1 MGGLDRSQ
9 TVQLV
14 SAFAPRLPYLTVAVA
29 GLALLWNALLGLPPR
44 QALERVEVTLALG
57 ETRVLGRHALG
68 APLADT
74 QHVRLRRDADGAW
87 WVANASALRA
97 LELRRDGRDVRLRGW
112 PLAAGQV
119 FLVAGERWQIV
130 AADPVL
136 VIQRADGAALRY
148 DGLSLGRAAAGA
160 GPLPACAGAGPMQR
174 LRSAWNAWMPP
185 WLGVRRPLR
194 LGGGQDCATGLAVP
208 ALAPG
213 EASIAR
219 AGDAYVL
226 HASPAAARR
235 ICALAQPGVS
245 CEDGTSL
252 FEHEL
257 PLAGTTRMIAGRTVY
272 AVAIAGDRL
281 TLTVMARGR
290 WQATGGA
297 ESPAAEPGVRQTWAD
312 EDRWRWPLP
321 ASPALT
327 AALALLAAALL
338 AAWVSL
344 RRWGFLP
351 HAALAFAVCTVA
363 VGAAAAAY
371 VAGPR
376 LGVGWSLGL
385 ASAAVLAPV
394 VLPERRGWVWA
405 SFALLGPM
413 LLAGLAQQM
422 QLGIQAADT
431 GGWIYLQK
439 TAALAALAAF
449 AWQAWAGWLR
459 ARAGDNRRQPWPAHR
474 LEALLVFVALLA
486 LAGLA
491 AQAVAGGEE
500 GVFGLQPV
508 ELAKFALLLVA
519 AHALALGMEWEHRGG
534 LRRWGLWWR
543 MALPVALFMA
553 LVATALLIVRDF
565 SPLVLMLGWLA
576 GTAVAWALARGGR
589 AASLVAALALATVVA
604 GVYGVK
610 TSGVGWMQAQGFYGD
625 RFAVWLEPELHPH
638 SGEQVL
644 RALAAIAQADWLAS
658 DQVQAARIPAVQ
670 DDMAPAFFTGRFGV
684 AAAWALLWTQL
695 AYLGC
700 LAMIGLQALAAAG
713 PGDFKRRW
721 RGRLLFFAAWGY
733 AALFATHM
741 AMSWGTNFG
750 WLPVMGQPMPLLSAA
765 GSLIVLFVLP
775 AQALWL
781 LPAMPPAR
789 SS

>member
-1 MGGLDRSQ
+1 
-9 TVQLV
+9 
-14 SAFAPRLPYLTVAVA
+14 
-29 GLALLWNALLGLPPR
+29 
-44 QALERVEVTLALG
+44 
-57 ETRVLGRHALG
+57 VLGRHALG
-68 APLADT
+68 APLADA

-87 WVANASALRA
+87 WVANASARRA
-97 LELRRDGRDVRLRGW
+97 LELRIDGRDVRLRSW

-119 FLVAGERWQIV
+119 LLVAGARWQIMAV
-130 AADPVL
+130 APDL
-136 VIQRADGAALRY
+136 VVQRGDSAALRY
-148 DGLSLGRAAAGA
+148 DGRRLRPGAAAAGA
-160 GPLPACAGAGPMQR
+160 LPDCADAGRMQR
-174 LRSAWNAWMPP
+174 LRSAWNAWTPA
-185 WLGVRRPLR
+185 WLGPAVPLR
-194 LGGGQDCATGLAVP
+194 LGGGQDCDTGLAVP
-208 ALAPG
+208 GLAPG
-213 EASIAR
+213 DASIAR
-219 AGDAYVL
+219 VDDAYVL
-226 HASPAAARR
+226 RAAPAAARR
-235 ICALAQPGVS
+235 ICVPARPGAS
-245 CEDGTSL
+245 CEDGASL

-257 PLAGTTRMIAGRTVY
+257 PLAGATRMIAGRTVY
-272 AVAIAGDRL
+272 AVAITGDRL
-281 TLTVMARGR
+281 TLAVTARGR
-290 WQATGGA
+290 WQASGGGV
-297 ESPAAEPGVRQTWAD
+297 SPTAEPGVRQTWAQ

-327 AALALLAAALL
+327 AALALLVAALL
-338 AAWVSL
+338 AAWVRL

-351 HAALAFAVCTVA
+351 HAAFSFAVCV
-363 VGAAAAAY
+363 VMLGAAAVAY
-371 VAGPR
+371 AAGPR

-385 ASAAVLAPV
+385 VSAAVLAPV

-449 AWQAWAGWLR
+449 AWQAWARWLR
-459 ARAGDNRRQPWPAHR
+459 ARAEGSRRHRWPVRR
-474 LEALLVFVALLA
+474 LEALLVCVALLA
-486 LAGLA
+486 LGGLA

-519 AHALALGMEWEHRGG
+519 AHALALRMEWLHHGG
-534 LRRWGLWWR
+534 LRGWGLWWR

-553 LVATALLIVRDF
+553 LAGTALLIVRDF

-576 GTAVAWALARGGR
+576 GMTVAWAVASGGR
-589 AASLVAALALATVVA
+589 VASLVAALALAAVVA

-610 TSGVGWMQAQGFYGD
+610 TSGVGWMQEQGFYGD

-644 RALAAIAQADWLAS
+644 RARAAIAQADWLAN

-713 PGDFKRRW
+713 PGDFVRRW

-733 AALFATHM
+733 AALFATHL
-741 AMSWGTNFG
+741 AVSWGTNVG

-781 LPAMPPAR
+781 LPAAPPAR
-789 SS
+789 S

>member
-1 MGGLDRSQ
+1 MQYL
-9 TVQLV
+9 
-14 SAFAPRLPYLTVAVA
+14 SAFAPRLVYLTVVVA
-29 GLALLWNALLGLPPR
+29 GLALLWNTLLGLPAR
-44 QALERVEVTLALG
+44 QSLERVDVSLAPG
-57 ETRVLGRHALG
+57 ETLVIGRHALG

-74 QHVRLRRDADGAW
+74 EHVRLRRDADGAW
-87 WVANASALRA
+87 WIANASALRA
-97 LELRRDGRDVRLRGW
+97 LELRRDGRDVRLRSW

-119 FLVAGERWQIV
+119 LLVAGERWQITAV
-130 AADPVL
+130 APDL
-136 VIQRADGAALRY
+136 VVQRADGAALLY
-148 DGLSLGRAAAGA
+148 DGRSLRPAAAAAGA
-160 GPLPACAGAGPMQR
+160 LPACADAGRMQR
-174 LRSAWNAWMPP
+174 LREAWNALLPP
-185 WLGVRRPLR
+185 WLGVGMPLR
-194 LGGGQDCATGLAVP
+194 LGGRKDCDTGLAVSG
-208 ALAPG
+208 LAPG
-213 EASIAR
+213 DASIAR
-219 AGDAYVL
+219 VDDAYVL
-226 HASPAAARR
+226 RAAPAAARR
-235 ICALAQPGVS
+235 ICVPPRPGAS
-245 CEDGTSL
+245 CEDGASL

-257 PLAGTTRMIAGRTVY
+257 PLAGTTRLIAGRTVY
-272 AVAIAGDRL
+272 AVAITGDRL
-281 TLTVMARGR
+281 TLAVTARGR
-290 WQATGGA
+290 WQATSAA
-297 ESPAAEPGVRQTWAD
+297 ESPATEPGVHQTWAE
-312 EDRWRWPLP
+312 EDHWRWPLP

-338 AAWVSL
+338 AAWVHS
-344 RRWGFLP
+344 RRLGFVP
-351 HAALAFAVCTVA
+351 HAAFAFAVCVVA
-363 VGAAAAAY
+363 LGAAAAAY
-371 VAGPR
+371 AAGLR

-413 LLAGLAQQM
+413 LLAGLMQQI

-449 AWQAWAGWLR
+449 AWQAWAWWLR
-459 ARAGDNRRQPWPAHR
+459 GRVGSGRRQPWPVHR
-474 LEALLVFVALLA
+474 LEALLVLVALMA
-486 LAGLA
+486 LGGLA

-519 AHALALGMEWEHRGG
+519 AHALALRMEWLHHAG
-534 LRRWGLWWR
+534 LRSWGLWWR
-543 MALPVALFMA
+543 MALPVALFIA
-553 LVATALLIVRDF
+553 LAATALLIVRDF

-576 GTAVAWALARGGR
+576 GMTVAWAVASGGR
-589 AASLVAALALATVVA
+589 VAHLVAVLALAAAVG

-625 RFAVWLEPELHPH
+625 RFAVWLDPELHPH
-638 SGEQVL
+638 SGEQVQ
-644 RALAAIAQADWLAS
+644 RARAAIAQADWLGNE
-658 DQVQAARIPAVQ
+658 QVQAARIPAVQ

-684 AAAWALLWTQL
+684 AAAWVLLWTQL

-700 LAMIGLQALAAAG
+700 LAMIGLRALAAAG
-713 PGDFKRRW
+713 PGDFMRRW
-721 RGRLLFFAAWGY
+721 RGLLLFFAAWGY

-781 LPAMPPAR
+781 LPAEPPAR
-789 SS
+789 S